1 VHGQTLRNAQAMGI
15 HDRGALK
22 PGMRADI
29 NLIDFDRLDLTPP
42 EVVADLP
49 AGGRRLIQHSTGY
62 VQTLVAGQVVME
74 DGEATGALP
83 GRLVRS

>member
-1 VHGQTLRNAQAMGI
+1 MGI
-15 HDRGALK
+15 QDRGALK

-29 NLIDFDRLDLTPP
+29 NLIDFDQLNLTRPQITN
-42 EVVADLP
+42 DLP
-49 AGGRRLIQHSTGY
+49 AGGRRLVQHASGY

-74 DGEATGALP
+74 NGQATGALP